1 MTTPLGD
8 PSRRTQRLSRR
19 LLAAGWAVGL
29 LALGCSSARDLAN
42 PRPLPDTTDQTG
54 ELDTTV
60 ISGSSVADSAALAAA
75 NAQLTV
81 SDWELLES
89 LGPRPI
95 WEQLS
100 KPRGKNA
107 SEGSEAAPSDAV
119 AVALPEVLDEST
131 LPMQVTELPENMVR
145 IIWNLQAFGGTQI
158 KSSREASTSRRS
170 VSVSNAD
177 LAPLVQAVQQVFGSA
192 GSVVPMASENK
203 LVIVCPRDFRSNVAD
218 LLSRLDVLPPQ
229 VEITAKIFEVSND
242 FDFQYG
248 AKIIANRVASDG
260 TQTAISTFSAKR
272 FVDAMRSGDS
282 QPVGSAL
289 KLMQI
294 FDSAGIGL
302 DVSFQILAEEGL
314 INVVSAPR
322 MTVALG
328 QTGYMLAGQELPIQ
342 SAKIVNGV
350 LQSDTNYKPVGVQL
364 YVTPQT
370 ISPDRIR
377 LHAISI
383 VSAVS
388 GFSPLPSMTGDEM
401 RMVFNPIIDSREAET
416 AVTVAPGDTLVISGL
431 KMVRTISR
439 ESKIPGLGDLPILGA
454 MFKNHRTQQQA
465 TDLYFFM
472 TPRIIDR

>member
-1 MTTPLGD
+1 MIV
-8 PSRRTQRLSRR
+8 SS
-19 LLAAGWAVGL
+19 GL
-29 LALGCSSARDLAN
+29 MMAGCSSPRNLAN
-42 PRPLPDTTDQTG
+42 PRPLPDTTEQAG
-54 ELDTTV
+54 ELDTSV
-60 ISGSSVADSAALAAA
+60 ISSTPDADAAALAAA
-75 NAQLTV
+75 NEQLSI
-81 SDWELLES
+81 SDWEILES

-100 KPRGKNA
+100 KPRDPDARADANA
-107 SEGSEAAPSDAV
+107 DPSEPPV
-119 AVALPEVLDEST
+119 ILRPEVIDESL
-131 LPMQVTELPENMVR
+131 LPMEVTELSDNMVR
-145 IIWNLQAFGGTQI
+145 IIWQLQAFGGTQI

-170 VSVSNAD
+170 VAVSNAD

-218 LLSRLDVLPPQ
+218 LLARLDVLPPQ

-248 AKIIANRVASDG
+248 AKLIANRVASDG

-272 FVDAMRSGDS
+272 FVDAMRTGDS

-289 KLMQI
+289 RLMQV

-302 DVSFQILAEEGL
+302 DLSFQILAEEGL
-314 INVVSAPR
+314 INVVSSPR

-377 LHAISI
+377 LHAITI

-388 GFSPLPSMTGDEM
+388 GFSPLPTMTSDDM

-465 TDLYFFM
+465 TDLYFFL
-472 TPRIIDR
+472 TPRVLDR